1 MSETNTPNP
10 EVPEVTP
17 EEVVTPSEI
26 PTEQP
31 GTEQK
36 ETVPTELDD
45 KGQPIDYRAKFI
57 ESSKGA
63 HALLEDNKILKAQL
77 VESNQQQVPTQELPT
92 HSPETTPN
100 LYPGFEELDPAAQ
113 KDLIAYTQVVE
124 NRVTSNIHND
134 PAISFAKD
142 SYNENRWESAFAAAT
157 VEFPE
162 LVEAKAEFKSKYF
175 DAKNVPENINDILVG
190 MAKMHLFDKARAI
203 GAEEGKEIAERVQLE
218 PPTGGDKTPPAHR
231 SLADWQRMAQE
242 NPAEFAKNSKQYN
255 EDVASGKLKE

>member
-1 MSETNTPNP
+1 MSEQITPNP
-10 EVPEVTP
+10 EAPEVTP

-26 PTEQP
+26 PTETP
-31 GTEQK
+31 GTEQT
-36 ETVPTELDD
+36 ETVQTELDAN
-45 KGQPIDYRAKFI
+45 GQPIDYRAKFI

-63 HALLEDNKILKAQL
+63 HALLEENKKLKSQL
-77 VESNQQQVPTQELPT
+77 VEKDPQQVTPQDLPNR
-92 HSPETTPN
+92 SPETVPN

-162 LVEAKAEFKSKYF
+162 LSEAKAEFKAKYF
-175 DAKNVPENINDILVG
+175 DPKNVPENINDILVG
-190 MAKMHLFDKARAI
+190 MAKMHLFDKAREI
-203 GAEEGKEIAERVQLE
+203 GAEEGKKLAERVQLE
-218 PPTGGDKTPPAHR
+218 PPTGGDKTPTAHR

-242 NPAEFAKNSKQYN
+242 NPAEFAKHSQQYN